1 MSNVPAAIMM
11 VSPACAA
18 LIAAWMV
25 AKPPLPTSRK
35 LWPVPSV
42 TFSTPVRRSVPCPPD
57 ATTCQP
63 GWLPPATGSVS
74 TTAVMLAAV
83 SVPV

>member
-1 MSNVPAAIMM
+1 MAGRDQDGVAVDRRVDRGLDGGVAA
-11 VSPACAA
+11 AA
-18 LIAAWMV
+18 DQQEAV
-25 AKPPLPTSRK
+25 A
-35 LWPVPSV
+35 VASV
-42 TFSTPVRRSVPCPPD
+42 TFSTPVRVSVPCPSD

-74 TTAVMLAAV
+74 TTAVMLAEV